1 MILKIEDSY
10 LAELAKDQPLIGK
23 QDFPEEVI
31 KAFKR
36 RLFQIK
42 AAQNTLEL
50 RSNKSL
56 HFEKL
61 KEKRYKDKYSIRLN
75 KSYRLIFRIDKQGNV
90 EIIYIE
96 EILNHYS

>member
-1 MILKIEDSY
+1 MNLKIEDIY
-10 LAELAKDQPLIGK
+10 LSEIAKDQPLTGK
-23 QDFPEEVI
+23 QKFPEEVI
-31 KAFKR
+31 QTFKR

-42 AAQNTLEL
+42 TARNTLEL

-75 KSYRLIFRIDKQGNV
+75 RSYGLYL
-90 EIIYIE
+90 E
-96 EILNHYS
+96 

>member
-1 MILKIEDSY
+1 MNLKIEDHY
-10 LAELAKDQPLIGK
+10 LAEIAKDQPLTGK
-23 QDFPEEVI
+23 QEFPEEVI
-31 KAFKR
+31 QAFKR

-42 AAQNTLEL
+42 TARNTLEL
-50 RSNKSL
+50 RGNKSL

-75 KSYRLIFRIDKQGNV
+75 RAYRLIFRIDKQGNV

-96 EILNHYS
+96 EISNHYS